1 MAKKIPLEIP
11 KDGFFDM
18 KGINVD
24 VINKDNTINDTM
36 DDTMDSTTSNTI
48 IKVVD
53 TDSVTTET
61 TITTTNDFNITIPDK
76 GKYTD
81 TRKQKSY
88 YIKHENLKQMEK
100 LVKVYGFNRS
110 YIVNRS
116 LELFYKTF
124 EEYLEQE
131 KTKK

>member
-53 TDSVTTET
+53 T
-61 TITTTNDFNITIPDK
+61 
-76 GKYTD
+76 
-81 TRKQKSY
+81 
-88 YIKHENLKQMEK
+88 
-100 LVKVYGFNRS
+100 
-110 YIVNRS
+110 
-116 LELFYKTF
+116 
-124 EEYLEQE
+124 
-131 KTKK
+131 